1 MIPIAAVLLLIVLVL
16 SIAVVVS
23 NPGVFDLSIF
33 GAKIAVNTAGVYFTG
48 AGAMLVALLAASLLR
63 TGIRRSMAK
72 RHEISALRR
81 AAGEGGAT
89 RSGSDRTPSVQKAA
103 PATGEPGATG
113 AAAAT
118 RGASQPHRAPTTP
131 AGAPPASGTPAAG
144 TTEAAERQALLEEAD
159 ELTGEADGR

>member
-33 GAKIAVNTAGVYFTG
+33 GAKIAANTAGVYFTG

-81 AAGEGGAT
+81 AAGQGGAT
-89 RSGSDRTPSVQKAA
+89 RSGSDRTSSMQKPA
-103 PATGEPGATG
+103 PATGELGVAAG
-113 AAAAT
+113 AAAA
-118 RGASQPHRAPTTP
+118 APEPSQPRRAPTSP
-131 AGAPPASGTPAAG
+131 ATPPASGTPAAG
-144 TTEAAERQALLEEAD
+144 STEAAEKQALLEEAD